1 MGFIDWLADKVQAST
16 GEKERRELVQT
27 IKNLAVEFKEKVYQA
42 RMQLGLTQMELARQ
56 LGIGYATINRWEN
69 GITKPTKLK
78 EYAFTQFC
86 AKNAVVIDDAYEEN
100 KR

>member
-1 MGFIDWLADKVQAST
+1 M
-16 GEKERRELVQT
+16 
-27 IKNLAVEFKEKVYQA
+27 EFKEKVYQA

-78 EYAFTQFC
+78 EYVFTQFC

>member
-1 MGFIDWLADKVQAST
+1 M
-16 GEKERRELVQT
+16 
-27 IKNLAVEFKEKVYQA
+27 EFKEKVYQA
-42 RMQLGLTQMELARQ
+42 RMQLGLTQTELARQ